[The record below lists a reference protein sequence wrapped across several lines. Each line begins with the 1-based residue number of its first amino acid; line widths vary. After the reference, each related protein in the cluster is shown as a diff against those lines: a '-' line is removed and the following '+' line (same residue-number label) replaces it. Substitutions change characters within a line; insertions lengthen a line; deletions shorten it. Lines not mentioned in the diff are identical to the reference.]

1 MCPVPEQPEVNSYLK
16 AALWY
21 GDKRIKLVS
30 LRELTD
36 EVIAK
41 KSTRA
46 STLMEDLDR
55 PGFVEVAVGSLQY
68 KLQSNL
74 TLKRD
79 GWGMSVG

>member
-21 GDKRIKLVS
+21 GEKRIKFDS
-30 LRELTD
+30 LRSLTD

-46 STLMEDLDR
+46 STFVEDRER
-55 PGFVEVAVGSLQY
+55 PGFTEVAVGSMQY
-68 KLQSNL
+68 RLRSNL
-74 TLKRD
+74 TLKRS
-79 GWGMSVG
+79 GWGINS